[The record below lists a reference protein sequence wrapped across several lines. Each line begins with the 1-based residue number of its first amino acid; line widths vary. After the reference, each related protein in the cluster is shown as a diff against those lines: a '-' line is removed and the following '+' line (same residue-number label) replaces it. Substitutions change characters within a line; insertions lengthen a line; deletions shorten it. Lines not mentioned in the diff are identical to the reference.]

1 MNSVRTYSK
10 AKKADSQPLASGA
23 HRLFAGMFDLSV
35 LILGSVIIMVPSLL
49 VFIDAMKRPSGERT
63 SAVYLIM
70 FLTGGLVALYDL
82 LYRVAIPFFSHGESL
97 GLRFFKLRM
106 EEENGTQISLQSL
119 LVKALLIFFL
129 VLFTLGLY
137 YLVEALVLLL
147 SKNHRCFAD
156 TVSQTIVVEED
167 DEE

>member
-1 MNSVRTYSK
+1 MNSVRTFAKSK
-10 AKKADSQPLASGA
+10 KMESQPLASGTS
-23 HRLFAGMFDLSV
+23 RFLAGMFDLSV

-49 VFIDAMKRPSGERT
+49 VFIDAMKHPSGERT

-82 LYRVAIPFFSHGESL
+82 LYRVAIPYFSHGESR
-97 GLRFFKLRM
+97 GLRFLKLRM
-106 EEENGTQISLQSL
+106 DEEYGTEIRLQSL

-137 YLVEALVLLL
+137 YLVEALVLFLN
-147 SKNHRCFAD
+147 KNHRSFAD
-156 TVSQTIVVEED
+156 TISQTIVVEED